1 MRYLFHNIYGDAQ
14 SLLDTLP
21 SDVEAIP
28 FGWDEET
35 ETVRN
40 NKIAELNN
48 VVIGDSTIGYT
59 GDTGLI
65 TLSNGLVNI
74 TGELQVSTLDIGGT
88 NVTALASDI
97 NKLTGLTTTTS
108 ELEYVHGVTS
118 SIQTQLNY
126 SYLFQLTTVLR
137 L

>member
-48 VVIGDSTIGYT
+48 VVIGELPSLVFWREAWDSSFEI
-59 GDTGLI
+59 D
-65 TLSNGLVNI
+65 
-74 TGELQVSTLDIGGT
+74 GE
-88 NVTALASDI
+88 
-97 NKLTGLTTTTS
+97 TTTVNNPACWWPVNFS
-108 ELEYVHGVTS
+108 ELEGDWKWAKMEKYIKDNT
-118 SIQTQLNY
+118 
-126 SYLFQLTTVLR
+126 
-137 L
+137 

>member
-35 ETVRN
+35 ETARN

-48 VVIGDSTIGYT
+48 VGITELPCLVFWREAWDSSFEV
-59 GDTGLI
+59 D
-65 TLSNGLVNI
+65 
-74 TGELQVSTLDIGGT
+74 GETFTANNPASWWSVSF
-88 NVTALASDI
+88 
-97 NKLTGLTTTTS
+97 S
-108 ELEYVHGVTS
+108 ELEGDWTWEKIHKY
-118 SIQTQLNY
+118 IKDNI
-126 SYLFQLTTVLR
+126 
-137 L
+137 